1 VKFSQPPKIGDV
13 IVSRVHTW
21 WLDSYDV
28 LNQFGMKLTDE
39 IIYDCTKEFYVYIC
53 SISFDNACM

>member
-1 VKFSQPPKIGDV
+1 MKYCFFNHVEETFKLSVNLLIKFYQPPKIGDV

-28 LNQFGMKLTDE
+28 LNGFGMK
-39 IIYDCTKEFYVYIC
+39 
-53 SISFDNACM
+53 

>member
-1 VKFSQPPKIGDV
+1 MKYCFFNHVAETFKLFVNLLIKFYQPPKIGDV

-28 LNQFGMKLTDE
+28 LKGFGMK
-39 IIYDCTKEFYVYIC
+39 
-53 SISFDNACM
+53 